1 MPRALAAPAPAA
13 AVEDAC
19 ASVEDAV
26 ASDALSELPSAL
38 LSFVLRALLASDGA
52 GAGASAGAARDRD
65 RDAGPRA
72 LLRLAACSQHLAR
85 AVAAAQDA
93 WQVGRKRTQK
103 RAKMLTR
110 TRA

>member
-19 ASVEDAV
+19 APVEDAV
-26 ASDALSELPSAL
+26 PSDALSELPSAL

-52 GAGASAGAARDRD
+52 GAGAARDRD
-65 RDAGPRA
+65 RDAGARA

-85 AVAAAQDA
+85 AVAAAQDT
-93 WQVGRKRTQK
+93 WQVGRKHTQK
-103 RAKMLTR
+103 RTR
-110 TRA
+110 KRAQTQAALC